1 MGLLI
6 RIVINAI
13 ALWVAAQ
20 IVPNLHFVIGD
31 TPQEWLQ
38 AGAIALVFGL
48 INGLLKPIVKLLAL
62 PLTIITLGLI
72 GIVING
78 AMLLVLSL
86 VASWLGLQETF
97 NVNGFPDPLISLDT
111 GIAAVVGAIIMGL
124 VAAIAGHFVPDRT

>member
-1 MGLLI
+1 MGLVI

-38 AGAIALVFGL
+38 AGVIALVFGV

-62 PLTIITLGLI
+62 PLTIVTLGLI

-111 GIAAVVGAIIMGL
+111 GIAAVLGAIITGL
-124 VAAIAGHFVPDRT
+124 VAAIAGHFVPDR

>member
-1 MGLLI
+1 MGLVI

-38 AGAIALVFGL
+38 AGVIALVFGV
-48 INGLLKPIVKLLAL
+48 INGLLKPIVKVLAL
-62 PLTIITLGLI
+62 PLTIVTLGLI

-111 GIAAVVGAIIMGL
+111 GIAAVLGAIITGL
-124 VAAIAGHFVPDRT
+124 VAAIAGHFVPDR